1 MSPRLLRAARSAPC
15 LGTEGSTFPL
25 TPQRRSWLRSLW
37 HPWSSAVSRN
47 EPLASASAWKVLPM
61 GERERVNILLV
72 DDDHANLLS
81 YEAILSELGEQLIT
95 ARSGR
100 EALQCLLDNEIAV
113 ILLDVHMPEM
123 DGFALAQL
131 IRAHPRYQETAMIF
145 LSAVHLT
152 PHDQLRGYD
161 AGAVDYLTVPFLP
174 ELLRAKVRV
183 FVEHYRCRQQLA
195 RAQRDAQR
203 AQHFAMLGRLA
214 AGVSHE
220 LRNPLGAM
228 ALHLDLLEEELHER
242 APESVAQVADVLAEI
257 KTQMARVDDLLQD
270 YLSLVRVSTI
280 ERTPQDL
287 GDAVQAWAGE
297 WQHLAMAQGVTL
309 RLEGVQH
316 LGMLAVHPSTL
327 RRALLNLVQNALDAM
342 PQGGLLTIRGQR
354 TATLVQLQ
362 VQDTGSGVAAA
373 TLAQIF
379 EPLYTTKPGG
389 TGLGLYLVQEIVTA
403 HGGQITVES
412 VEGQGT
418 TFTLTL
424 PVAFDTASA

>member
-1 MSPRLLRAARSAPC
+1 
-15 LGTEGSTFPL
+15 
-25 TPQRRSWLRSLW
+25 
-37 HPWSSAVSRN
+37 
-47 EPLASASAWKVLPM
+47 M

-72 DDDHANLLS
+72 DDDPTKLLS
-81 YEAILSELGEQLIT
+81 YEAILRELGEHLIT

-100 EALQCLLDNEIAV
+100 EALERLLDQEIAV
-113 ILLDVHMPEM
+113 IVLDVDMPER
-123 DGFALAQL
+123 DGFELARL

-145 LSAVHLT
+145 LSAVFLT

-174 ELLRAKVRV
+174 ELLRAKIRV

-195 RAQRDAQR
+195 RAQHDAQR

-228 ALHLDLLEEELHER
+228 ALHLDLLQEELYDL
-242 APESVAQVADVLAEI
+242 APESATQVADVLAEI

-270 YLSLVRVSTI
+270 YLSLLRVSTI
-280 ERTPQDL
+280 ERTPQHL
-287 GDAVQAWAGE
+287 GDLLQAWAGE
-297 WQHLAMAQGVTL
+297 WQQLAQSQGVTL
-309 RLEGVQH
+309 RLEGVEH
-316 LGMLAVHPSTL
+316 LGTLALHASTF

-342 PQGGLLTIRGQR
+342 PPGGTLTMRGQR
-354 TATLVQLQ
+354 TATHVQLQ
-362 VQDTGSGVAAA
+362 VQDTGSGIAAA

-389 TGLGLYLVQEIVTA
+389 TGLGLYIVQEIIAA
-403 HGGQITVES
+403 HGGQVTVES
-412 VEGQGT
+412 VAGQGT
-418 TFTLTL
+418 TFTITL
-424 PVAFDTASA
+424 PRAIENSAAERRMV

>member
-1 MSPRLLRAARSAPC
+1 
-15 LGTEGSTFPL
+15 
-25 TPQRRSWLRSLW
+25 
-37 HPWSSAVSRN
+37 
-47 EPLASASAWKVLPM
+47 M

-131 IRAHPRYQETAMIF
+131 IRAHPRYQDTAMIF
-145 LSAVHLT
+145 LSAVFLT

-174 ELLRAKVRV
+174 ELLRAKIRV

-297 WQHLAMAQGVTL
+297 WQHLAMPQGVVL
-309 RLEGVQH
+309 RLDGVQH
-316 LGMLAVHPSTL
+316 LGTLAVHPSTF
-327 RRALLNLVQNALDAM
+327 RRALFNLVQNALARTDFRAVVYD
-342 PQGGLLTIRGQR
+342 QARGH
-354 TATLVQLQ
+354 
-362 VQDTGSGVAAA
+362 
-373 TLAQIF
+373 
-379 EPLYTTKPGG
+379 
-389 TGLGLYLVQEIVTA
+389 GLGALPGPGDCDGPRRADHRGKCRGARHDLHPHAAGGSRYDLRLAASLARSRVSGATCLRQVVEI
-403 HGGQITVES
+403 
-412 VEGQGT
+412 
-418 TFTLTL
+418 L
-424 PVAFDTASA
+424 PKIRPRWVRPSRMSGR